1 MNTCRATEQ
10 VERSKRLRD
19 SRNLGYARLVSLDKL
34 MVPHLFEDVH
44 GLLEDVAAAA
54 LAAVAEGAEG
64 EAQSARLARED
75 GRGVVV
81 VAPRGR
87 RR

>member
-1 MNTCRATEQ
+1 MIAT
-10 VERSKRLRD
+10 
-19 SRNLGYARLVSLDKL
+19 
-34 MVPHLFEDVH
+34 HLFQDVH

-64 EAQSARLARED
+64 EAQSARLTRED

-81 VAPRGR
+81 VVAPRR
-87 RR
+87 RRRCRGTIQ

>member
-1 MNTCRATEQ
+1 
-10 VERSKRLRD
+10 
-19 SRNLGYARLVSLDKL
+19 